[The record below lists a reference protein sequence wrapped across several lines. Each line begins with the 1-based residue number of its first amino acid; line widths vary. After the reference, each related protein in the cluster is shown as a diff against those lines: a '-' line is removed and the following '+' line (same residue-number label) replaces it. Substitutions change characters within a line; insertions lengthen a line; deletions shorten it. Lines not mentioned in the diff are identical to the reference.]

1 MRPKERRDTGQSDL
15 LRSRLD
21 AIIDMS
27 HPLVKLATTVD
38 WSFLE
43 QRFGAAYED
52 KPGRPPLP
60 TRLMAGLAILKHS
73 YDLSD
78 EVLCERWVEN
88 PYYQFFCGEEF
99 FQHRLVFDRSS
110 LTRWRQRMGEE
121 KLQALL
127 QESLSVAART
137 EAIKPADLNRVIVDT
152 TVQPKNV
159 MFPTDARLL
168 NRAREILVRLAK
180 QYGIKLRQSYVRVG
194 KFELIRH
201 QRYAHAKQ
209 FKRANQA
216 LRKLRT
222 YLGRIIRDMARKID
236 GNVDLIGK
244 IALGR
249 MLSLAQRVLDQ
260 KQRQRGPK
268 VYSLHAPE
276 VECIGKGKA
285 HRPYEFGVKVSVA
298 TTLKHSKGGQFVT
311 HVKALPGNP
320 YDGHTLKTVIPDM
333 ESLVGNTIER
343 ILADKGY
350 RGHNAPADYKFR
362 VFTSGQKRRM
372 TPKIKRELRRRSA
385 VEPVIGHLKS
395 EHRMGRNY
403 LWHSNGDAI
412 NAVLAAVGYN
422 FRRLIRW
429 LRLLLCLIFAGLTG
443 LAQADL
449 MAEALR
455 DRPLS
460 LSQA

>member
-1 MRPKERRDTGQSDL
+1 QFHFWISSESPDVIPSLHRRKTMRPKERRDTGQTDL

-21 AIIDMS
+21 AIIDME
-27 HPLVKLATTVD
+27 HALVRLARTID
-38 WSFLE
+38 WPFLE

-60 TRLMAGLAILKHS
+60 TRLMAGLSILKHT

-78 EVLCERWVEN
+78 EVLCERWLEN

-110 LTRWRQRMGEE
+110 LTRWRQRIGEE

-127 QESLSVAART
+127 QESLSVARKTA
-137 EAIKPADLNRVIVDT
+137 AIKPSDLNCVIVDT

-168 NRAREILVRLAK
+168 NRARETLVRLAK
-180 QYGIKLRQSYVRVG
+180 RYGIKLRQSYARVG
-194 KFELIRH
+194 RFALIRH

-209 FKRANQA
+209 FKRANRA
-216 LRKLRT
+216 LKTLKT
-222 YLGRIIRDMARKID
+222 YLGRIIRDIGRKLG
-236 GNVDLIGK
+236 GNADL
-244 IALGR
+244 LGGIVLER
-249 MLSLAQRVLDQ
+249 MLALARQVRDQ
-260 KQRQRGPK
+260 SQRQRGPK
-268 VYSLHAPE
+268 IYSLHAPE

-298 TTLKHSKGGQFVT
+298 TTLSHAKGGQFVT
-311 HVKALPGNP
+311 HVKALAGNP
-320 YDGHTLKTVIPDM
+320 YDGHTLKTVIPDI
-333 ESLVGNTIER
+333 EALIGNTIER

-350 RGHNAPADYKFR
+350 RGHNAPPNYKFR

-385 VEPVIGHLKS
+385 VEP
-395 EHRMGRNY
+395 
-403 LWHSNGDAI
+403 
-412 NAVLAAVGYN
+412 
-422 FRRLIRW
+422 
-429 LRLLLCLIFAGLTG
+429 
-443 LAQADL
+443 
-449 MAEALR
+449 
-455 DRPLS
+455 
-460 LSQA
+460 